1 MRMTSEM
8 EAGEA
13 GEMPAVIVVA
23 VLETGLNTRL
33 VVPGSD
39 SKKGNVVTRSPVSVK
54 MKTLR

>member
-23 VLETGLNTRL
+23 VLETGQH
-33 VVPGSD
+33 PAG
-39 SKKGNVVTRSPVSVK
+39 RSWQ
-54 MKTLR
+54 RQ

>member
-1 MRMTSEM
+1 MRVTSEM

-13 GEMPAVIVVA
+13 GERPAVIVVT
-23 VLETGLNTRL
+23 VLEMGLNTRL

-39 SKKGNVVTRSPVSVK
+39 GNKGNLVTRSPVSVK